1 METIA
6 EGTHVQVHYTGKL
19 DNGEIFDSS
28 RDREPL
34 QVSIGQ
40 GQLISGFEKALV
52 GMAVN
57 EKKVFRLEPEEAYGQ
72 RNEEAIH
79 TFSRAEIPPELEVE
93 EGQMVAVSTPE
104 GEQIPA
110 KIVRADDESVTI
122 DLNHPLAGETLNF
135 EVEVVG
141 IGD

>member
-1 METIA
+1 MQTIA

-34 QVSIGQ
+34 EVNIGQ

-57 EKKVFRLEPEEAYGQ
+57 EKKAFRLTPEEAYGQ

-104 GEQIPA
+104 GQQIPA